1 MSNFHRRQSRRYT
14 ARDKNISSFLK
25 TLQEFGGT
33 ISEVSSQM
41 SEDMVSEVIKL
52 KRGIVKS
59 VKSAT
64 EFGQDVAQS
73 AIERGKTAQQETRQF
88 FGDKLEQNQESLKKK
103 LDENQTA
110 KEAAARAHIEQIDLD
125 AVDKFITRLLTKFP
139 NATPEQMTQRLLR
152 RQLLRVSRT
161 SAVMS
166 VVPSKMAESVGVD
179 YVEIALIQ
187 AEIIFQ
193 IAAAYGFELQTP
205 ESKDEA
211 FAITDRVLRANR
223 LARIGLSATQM
234 IPVAGGFISA
244 GTDTY
249 LVYQIGNMA
258 QQFYKSL
265 TEEEVPGE
273 ILKNFV
279 EETHRRYKQRLW

>member
-1 MSNFHRRQSRRYT
+1 MSNFHRGQSRRDT
-14 ARDKNISSFLK
+14 SKDIKKASFLK
-25 TLQEFGGT
+25 TLQELGGT
-33 ISEVSSQM
+33 LGEVSSQI
-41 SEDMVSEVIKL
+41 SEDMVSEVTKL
-52 KRGIVKS
+52 KRDIVQS

-64 EFGQDVAQS
+64 DFGQDVVQS

-88 FGDKLEQNQESLKKK
+88 FGNKLEQNQESLRKK

-110 KEAAARAHIEQIDLD
+110 KEAAARAHIELIDLD
-125 AVDKFITRLLTKFP
+125 AVEKFVTLVLTKFP

-152 RQLLRVSRT
+152 RQLFRVSRT
-161 SAVMS
+161 SVVMS

-179 YVEIALIQ
+179 HVEIALIQ

-193 IAAAYGFELQTP
+193 IAVAYGFELQIP
-205 ESKDEA
+205 ECKNEA
-211 FAITDRVLRANR
+211 FAILDRVLRANR
-223 LARIGLSATQM
+223 LATIGLSATQI
-234 IPVAGGFISA
+234 IPVAGGFINT

-249 LVYQIGNMA
+249 LVYQIGNTA

-273 ILKNFV
+273 TLEVFI
-279 EETHRRYKQRLW
+279 EETQRRYNQRLW

>member
-1 MSNFHRRQSRRYT
+1 MSNFHRRQSRGYT
-14 ARDKNISSFLK
+14 PRNIKKASFLK
-25 TLQEFGGT
+25 TLQELGGT
-33 ISEVSSQM
+33 LGEVSSQI
-41 SEDMVSEVIKL
+41 SEDMVSEVTKL
-52 KRGIVKS
+52 KRDIVQS

-64 EFGQDVAQS
+64 DFGQDVVQS
-73 AIERGKTAQQETRQF
+73 AIKRGKTAQQETRQF
-88 FGDKLEQNQESLKKK
+88 FGDKLEQNQESLRKK

-125 AVDKFITRLLTKFP
+125 AVEKFVTLVLTKFP

-161 SAVMS
+161 SVVMS

-179 YVEIALIQ
+179 HVEIALIQ

-193 IAAAYGFELQTP
+193 IAVAYGFELQVP
-205 ESKDEA
+205 ECKNEA
-211 FAITDRVLRANR
+211 FAILDRVLRANR

-234 IPVAGGFISA
+234 IPVAGGFINT

-249 LVYQIGNMA
+249 LVYQIGNTA

-273 ILKNFV
+273 TLEVFI
-279 EETHRRYKQRLW
+279 EETQRRYNQRLW

>member
-1 MSNFHRRQSRRYT
+1 MSNFHRRQSRHTSRK
-14 ARDKNISSFLK
+14 ANIPSFLK
-25 TLQEFGGT
+25 TLQELGGT
-33 ISEVSSQM
+33 ISEVSSQI
-41 SEDMVSEVIKL
+41 SEDMVSEVTKL
-52 KRGIVKS
+52 KRDIVKS

-64 EFGQDVAQS
+64 ELGQDVAQS
-73 AIERGKTAQQETRQF
+73 AIERGKAAQQETRQF
-88 FGDKLEQNQESLKKK
+88 FGDKLEQNQESLRKK

-125 AVDKFITRLLTKFP
+125 AVEKFVTLLLTKFP
-139 NATPEQMTQRLLR
+139 NATPEQITQRLLR
-152 RQLLRVSRT
+152 RQLFRVSRT
-161 SAVMS
+161 SVVMS

-193 IAAAYGFELQTP
+193 IAVAYGFELQVP
-205 ESKDEA
+205 ECKNEA
-211 FAITDRVLRANR
+211 FAILDRVLRANR

-234 IPVAGGFISA
+234 IPVAGGFIST

-249 LVYQIGNMA
+249 LVYKIGNTA

-273 ILKNFV
+273 ILENFI
-279 EETHRRYKQRLW
+279 EETQRRYKQRLW

>member
-1 MSNFHRRQSRRYT
+1 MSNFHRGQSRRDT
-14 ARDKNISSFLK
+14 SKDIKKASFLK
-25 TLQEFGGT
+25 TLQELGGT
-33 ISEVSSQM
+33 LGEVSSQI
-41 SEDMVSEVIKL
+41 SEDMVSEVTKL
-52 KRGIVKS
+52 KRDIVQS

-64 EFGQDVAQS
+64 DFGQDVVQS

-88 FGDKLEQNQESLKKK
+88 FGNKLEQNQESLRKK

-110 KEAAARAHIEQIDLD
+110 KEAAARAHIELIDLD
-125 AVDKFITRLLTKFP
+125 AVEKFVTLVLTKSP

-152 RQLLRVSRT
+152 RQLFRVSRT
-161 SAVMS
+161 SVVMS

-179 YVEIALIQ
+179 HVEIALIQ

-193 IAAAYGFELQTP
+193 IAVAYGFELQIP
-205 ESKDEA
+205 ECKNEA
-211 FAITDRVLRANR
+211 FAILDRVLRANR
-223 LARIGLSATQM
+223 LATIGLSATQM
-234 IPVAGGFISA
+234 IPVAGGFINT

-249 LVYQIGNMA
+249 LVYQIGNTA

-273 ILKNFV
+273 TLEVFI
-279 EETHRRYKQRLW
+279 EETQRRYNQRLW

>member
-1 MSNFHRRQSRRYT
+1 MSNFHRRQSRHT
-14 ARDKNISSFLK
+14 AKKANIPSFPK
-25 TLQEFGGT
+25 TLQELGET
-33 ISEVSSQM
+33 LSEVSSQI
-41 SEDMVSEVIKL
+41 SEDMVSEVTKL
-52 KRGIVKS
+52 KQNIVKS

-64 EFGQDVAQS
+64 EFGQDVAKS
-73 AIERGKTAQQETRQF
+73 AIDRGKAAQQETRQF
-88 FGDKLEQNQESLKKK
+88 FGDKLEQNQESLRKK
-103 LDENQTA
+103 LEENQTA
-110 KEAAARAHIEQIDLD
+110 KEAAAKVHIEQINLD
-125 AVDKFITRLLTKFP
+125 EIETFVAHICTKFP
-139 NATPEQMTQRLLR
+139 KAKPEQIAQRLLR

-166 VVPSKMAESVGVD
+166 VVPGKMAESVGVD

-193 IAAAYGFELQTP
+193 IAAVYGFELQAL

-211 FAITDRVLRANR
+211 FAIIDRVLRANR

-234 IPVAGGFISA
+234 IPFAGGFIGT

-249 LVYQIGNMA
+249 LVYQIGNTA

-265 TEEEVPGE
+265 MEEEIPGE
-273 ILKNFV
+273 ILEAFIQ
-279 EETHRRYKQRLW
+279 ETQRRYKQRLW

>member
-1 MSNFHRRQSRRYT
+1 MSNFHRQQSGHHT
-14 ARDKNISSFLK
+14 SKNKNILSLSK
-25 TLQEFGGT
+25 TLQELGET
-33 ISEVSSQM
+33 LSEVSSQI
-41 SEDMVSEVIKL
+41 SEDMVSEVTGL
-52 KRGIVKS
+52 KRNIIRS

-64 EFGQDVAQS
+64 EFGQDVAKS
-73 AIERGKTAQQETRQF
+73 AIDRGKAAQQETRQF
-88 FGDKLEQNQESLKKK
+88 FGDKLEQNQESLRKK
-103 LDENQTA
+103 LEENQTA
-110 KEAAARAHIEQIDLD
+110 KEAAARVHIEQINLD
-125 AVDKFITRLLTKFP
+125 EIETFVAHLWKKFP
-139 NATPEQMTQRLLR
+139 KANPEQIAQRLLR

-166 VVPSKMAESVGVD
+166 VVPDKMAESVGVD

-211 FAITDRVLRANR
+211 FAIIDRVLRANR

-234 IPVAGGFISA
+234 IPFAGGFIRTGS
-244 GTDTY
+244 DTY
-249 LVYQIGNMA
+249 LVYQIGNTA

-265 TEEEVPGE
+265 IEEEVPGE
-273 ILKNFV
+273 ILEAFIQ
-279 EETHRRYKQRLW
+279 ETQRRYKQRLW